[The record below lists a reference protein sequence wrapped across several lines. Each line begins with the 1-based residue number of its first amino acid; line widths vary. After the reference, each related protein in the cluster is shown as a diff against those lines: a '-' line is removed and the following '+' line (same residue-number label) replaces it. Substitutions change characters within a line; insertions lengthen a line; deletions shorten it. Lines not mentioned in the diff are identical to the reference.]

1 MRVWVC
7 VCVWSSHISYAF
19 MGERRA
25 LKLFGREESKKE
37 MKEEK
42 KINQKIAKQKKDI
55 DHNGTEYVQK
65 ETINVMMEV
74 AVIVFSCFSI
84 FALGHLVLSSSLQK
98 ARRG

>member
-1 MRVWVC
+1 
-7 VCVWSSHISYAF
+7 

-25 LKLFGREESKKE
+25 LKLFGQEESK
-37 MKEEK
+37 EERKDDK

-55 DHNGTEYVQK
+55 DHDGTEYVQK
-65 ETINVMMEV
+65 KTKNMMMEV

-84 FALGHLVLSSSLQK
+84 FALGHLVLSSSLEK